1 MCDYFY
7 GISRKL
13 FVGGRRSRVKEVDCE
28 LPDAGASLEEVQRL
42 REENSRLRSLLIA
55 HDIRIPE
62 STSFTDESPQV
73 SNSAPEVRNPVV
85 ATAEQR
91 ISIFRSLFRGRE
103 DVYAIRWENADGRS
117 GYMPKADRDWK
128 SYLSATAED
137 RKKVDRL
144 TRTYRPLTDDVVR
157 AHLVGEHTAGIYPL
171 LQDETCWLL
180 AVDFDKKTW
189 QQDAS
194 AFLEACLELN
204 VPAALERSRSGNG
217 GHVWIFFERAIP
229 ATTAR
234 KLGCVI
240 LTRTMESRHQIGL
253 DSYDRFF
260 PNQDTMPKGGFG
272 NLIALPLQK
281 SPRAN
286 GNSVFIDSQFRPYPN
301 QWEFLA
307 SVKRMP
313 TDAVEAV
320 VLEAQKRGDVI
331 GVRISNVDDEDIDP
345 WMLPPSKARAEREI
359 PGPFPARVQIV
370 RSNLVY
376 VEKDGLPPAM
386 LNRLLRLA
394 AFQNPEFYKAQ
405 AMRLPT
411 FNKPRVIA
419 CGEDLANYIALPR
432 GCIAEVVQ
440 LFETHHIKAVI
451 DDKRFAGHPIDV
463 KFSGQLRP
471 AQLDAA
477 AMIAEHDEGILCAP
491 TAFGKTAL
499 AAWMIAARKVN
510 TLVLVHRQQLLDQWH
525 ARLAM
530 FLSLPAKSIGQV
542 GGGKSERNGLVDLAI
557 IQSTHDKA
565 GVKDFVAE
573 YGQVIVDECH
583 HLSAFTFEQVMKQV
597 KAKYVLGLTAT
608 PERKD
613 GHHPIIYMQCGPIRY
628 KLSARSM
635 TAASPFEHEVIP
647 RLTDFCLSPEQ
658 ADTTIQELYA
668 ALVDDKTRNELIVGD
683 LLRVIQ
689 DGCSPL
695 LLTARTEHLK
705 YFETALAG
713 EVGNV
718 FVLKGGMGKKQRR
731 SIADAIA
738 AVPES
743 APRVILATG
752 SYIGEGFDDARLD
765 TLFLAMPISWKGTL
779 QQYVGRL
786 HRLHDAKRIV
796 RVYDYVDSNVL
807 MLARMFARRLKG
819 YSSIG
824 YRICNTPY
832 DVFGQE
838 QQAIVPESPDAE
850 PLGEH
855 GGV

>member
-1 MCDYFY
+1 
-7 GISRKL
+7 
-13 FVGGRRSRVKEVDCE
+13 VKEVDCE

-189 QQDAS
+189 QQDAT
-194 AFLEACLELN
+194 AFLEVCLELN

-542 GGGKSERNGLVDLAI
+542 GGGKSERNGLVDVAI

-635 TAASPFEHEVIP
+635 TAASSFEHEVIP
-647 RLTDFCLSPEQ
+647 RLTDFCLPPEQ

-668 ALVDDKTRNELIVGD
+668 ALVDDKTRNELIVSD

-713 EVGNV
+713 EVENI
-718 FVLKGGMGKKQRR
+718 FVLKGGMGKKQRG
-731 SIADAIA
+731 SIAEAIA

-786 HRLHDAKRIV
+786 HRLHDAKRVV

-807 MLARMFARRLKG
+807 MLARMYARRLKG

-824 YRICNTPY
+824 YRICNTPS
-832 DVFGQE
+832 DVFGRVR
-838 QQAIVPESPDAE
+838 QATVLERSDAE
-850 PLGEH
+850 PLGGH
-855 GGV
+855 GEI

>member
-1 MCDYFY
+1 MNSVDQN
-7 GISRKL
+7 SSSSAASAAE
-13 FVGGRRSRVKEVDCE
+13 VRR
-28 LPDAGASLEEVQRL
+28 LLEE
-42 REENSRLRSLLIA
+42 NARLRSLLIA
-55 HDIRIPE
+55 HGIPIPE
-62 STSFTDESPQV
+62 AAQPTLHPPQA
-73 SNSAPEVRNPVV
+73 SNSTPEARKPGI

-91 ISIFRSLFRGRE
+91 IALFRSLFRGRE
-103 DVYAIRWENADGRS
+103 DIYAIRWENNDGRS

-128 SYLSATAED
+128 SYLSAKDED

-144 TRTYRPLTDDVVR
+144 TRTYRPLTDDVIHG
-157 AHLVGEHTAGIYPL
+157 HLVGEQTVGIYPL

-180 AVDFDKKTW
+180 AVDFDKKAW
-189 QQDAS
+189 QEDTI
-194 AFLEACLELN
+194 AFLAACGELS
-204 VPAALERSRSGNG
+204 VPAALERSRSGKG
-217 GHVWIFFERAIP
+217 GHVWIFFEREIP
-229 ATTAR
+229 ASTAR
-234 KLGCVI
+234 KLGCVL
-240 LTRTMESRHQIGL
+240 LTRTMESRHQLGL
-253 DSYDRFF
+253 DSYDRLF

-272 NLIALPLQK
+272 NLIAIPLQK
-281 SPRAN
+281 IPRAN
-286 GNSVFIDSQFRPYPN
+286 KNSVFVDAEFRPYPD
-301 QWEFLA
+301 QWEFIA
-307 SVKRMP
+307 SIKRMSA
-313 TDAVEAV
+313 DAVEAV
-320 VLEAQKRGDVI
+320 VLEAQKRGDI
-331 GVRISNVDDEDIDP
+331 LGVRINSTEDEDVDP
-345 WMLPPSKARAEREI
+345 WALPPSKARAEREI
-359 PGPFPARVQIV
+359 LGPFPAQVQVV

-376 VEKDGLPPAM
+376 VEKTALPSAM

-411 FNKPRVIA
+411 FNTPRVIA

-440 LFETHHIKAVI
+440 LFEGHRIKPMI
-451 DDKRFAGHPIDV
+451 RDERFAGHPIDV

-471 AQLDAA
+471 EQLDAA
-477 AMIAEHDEGILCAP
+477 AAIAEYDDGILCAP

-499 AAWMIAARKVN
+499 AAWMIAQRRVN
-510 TLVLVHRQQLLDQWH
+510 ALVLVHRQQLLDQWQ

-530 FLSLPAKSIGQV
+530 FLNLPAKSIGQI
-542 GGGKSERNGLVDLAI
+542 GGGKNDPSGCVDVAI
-557 IQSTHDKA
+557 IQSSHDKA

-635 TAASPFEHEVIP
+635 TASSPFEHEVIP
-647 RLTDFCLSPEQ
+647 RLTDFCVPPEQ

-668 ALVDDKTRNELIVGD
+668 GLVDDTARNELIVGD
-683 LLRVIQ
+683 LLRAVQ

-705 YFETALAG
+705 YFKTALDG
-713 EVGNV
+713 RVENV
-718 FVLKGGMGKKQRR
+718 FVLKGGMGKKQRL
-731 SIADAIA
+731 SIAEAIA
-738 AVPES
+738 AVPEGN
-743 APRVILATG
+743 PRVILATG

-765 TLFLAMPISWKGTL
+765 SLFLAMPISWKGTL

-786 HRLHDAKRIV
+786 HRLHDAKRVV
-796 RVYDYVDSNVL
+796 RVYDYVDSKVL

-819 YSSIG
+819 YSAIG
-824 YRICNTPY
+824 YRICNSPY
-832 DVFGQE
+832 DVFGTERQTTGLNRSG
-838 QQAIVPESPDAE
+838 ADTPEV
-850 PLGEH
+850 H
-855 GGV
+855 GGI